1 MTEELSLDNILGSDE
16 IENLFSEE
24 EETQKTPQNN
34 DGDNS
39 EENKNDKD
47 NETTEVIDVDNL
59 FTDLPESVGSGKEN
73 NTGIGKILI
82 LKRVRM
88 LLPIN
93 TSTLPLPKP

>member
-1 MTEELSLDNILGSDE
+1 MTEELSLDNILGADE

-24 EETQKTPQNN
+24 EETQEVPQNDDKN
-34 DGDNS
+34 NP

-59 FTDLPESVGSGKEN
+59 FTDSPESVGSGKEN
-73 NTGIGKILI
+73 NTGIGKILL
-82 LKRVRM
+82 LKRIRM

>member
-24 EETQKTPQNN
+24 EETQEVPQDN
-34 DGDNS
+34 DGDNP

-59 FTDLPESVGSGKEN
+59 FTDSPESVGSGKEN

-82 LKRVRM
+82 LKRIRM